1 MSVKRERSAAL
12 LERACALMPGGVNS
26 PVRAFRSVGGSPPFI
41 REANGAFMV
50 DEDGNRYLDFVGTW
64 GPAILGHAKA
74 EVTEAICDAAR
85 RGTSFGAPTAAEVD
99 MAVAVREYFLRWK

>member
-1 MSVKRERSAAL
+1 M
-12 LERACALMPGGVNS
+12 
-26 PVRAFRSVGGSPPFI
+26 
-41 REANGAFMV
+41 
-50 DEDGNRYLDFVGTW
+50 DEDGNRYLDFGHV

-99 MAVAVREYFLRWK
+99 MAVAVREYFPSMEMMRMVSSGTEACMSALRLARGAAGRDGILKFEGVITVMPTVFW